1 MRTYTEDEVRRIA
14 LRALWLS
21 LREVER
27 QQNET
32 QDHEECVT
40 QAIQEATS
48 ARPDATSPLNPFN
61 INETEQ

>member
-40 QAIQEATS
+40 QAIQEATP
-48 ARPDATSPLNPFN
+48 AHPGEMGWNPN
-61 INETEQ
+61 GD